1 LVVRLSR
8 TFKLSVYSAVAV
20 TVALLA
26 FFAGYVFRASITKP
40 HRTPQYWQWARP
52 THHPGIGDAT
62 IDPALLHNLKRI
74 FAEQG
79 VPPALVWL
87 AEVESAFDPRACSSA
102 GAVGMFQLMPDTAER
117 FDLRVTGHDERTN
130 PERSAFAAACY
141 LRFLHHRFNN
151 WVFAVAAYHAGE
163 RTVDEVI
170 RGQSPRCRYADVADS
185 LPSATVQY
193 VERVGAVI
201 QAREGMP
208 LSALP
213 PVD

>member
-1 LVVRLSR
+1 MRISR

-26 FFAGYVFRASITKP
+26 FFVGYVFRASTTKP
-40 HRTPQYWQWARP
+40 QQTPQYWQWV
-52 THHPGIGDAT
+52 HPMHESNRDANIGAM
-62 IDPALLHNLKRI
+62 LLHTMKQV

-79 VPPALVWL
+79 VPSVLVWL
-87 AEVESAFDPRACSSA
+87 AEVESAFDPLARSPA

-117 FDLRVTGHDERTN
+117 FGLRVVGHDERTN

-141 LRFLHHRFNN
+141 LRFLHQRFND
-151 WVFAVAAYHAGE
+151 WSFAVAAYHAGE

-170 RGQSPRCRYADVADS
+170 RGKARCRYADVADS
-185 LPSATVQY
+185 LPSATVRY
-193 VERVGAVI
+193 VEKVGAVI
-201 QAREGMP
+201 QAREGIQ